1 MNAKLTLWKL
11 KQRYKGPFWDVSP
24 AFDFKSQPIPD
35 LDYSS
40 KGVKVKLLQE
50 PKSFDTLQKDDGK
63 QSLIS
68 ITTEWLWSR
77 KVQRA
82 LYFCVNKWG
91 TAGTQHSAGPDI
103 FVWVYSAVADP
114 AIAPAAKRF
123 KRQDSAGTALGVETY
138 DLLSE
143 LPWVHL
149 GILGQFL

>member
-1 MNAKLTLWKL
+1 M
-11 KQRYKGPFWDVSP
+11 
-24 AFDFKSQPIPD
+24 
-35 LDYSS
+35 
-40 KGVKVKLLQE
+40 GVNVKLLQK
-50 PKSFDTLQKDDGK
+50 PKSFETLQKDDGEW
-63 QSLIS
+63 SLIN

-82 LYFCVNKWG
+82 LYFSVNEWG
-91 TAGTQHSAGPDI
+91 TADTQHSAGPDV

-114 AIAPAAKRF
+114 AIAPAANRF
-123 KRQDSAGTALGVETY
+123 KRQHSAGTALGDETY